1 MACGGLFWLVILQ
14 PCPGLSTREVFGRF
28 RLDARENR
36 PDTQAA
42 ATALAAGDWRGLCRS
57 LGNVLQGVSAEL
69 RPEIGEGIAQAID
82 ADMKYM
88 HENGVLDAD
97 GNAGDCYYE
106 DDEAF
111 EYMVEALVDANTL
124 TPEQAVKV
132 ASLLDDYMDIQQA
145 YLESKGLVD
154 WE

>member
-1 MACGGLFWLVILQ
+1 MMKGYD
-14 PCPGLSTREVFGRF
+14 RE
-28 RLDARENR
+28 E
-36 PDTQAA
+36 
-42 ATALAAGDWRGLCRS
+42 ALAFILSRSNRAAHPELGDQIDGL
-57 LGNVLQGVSAEL
+57 
-69 RPEIGEGIAQAID
+69 IAQAID

-88 HENGVLDAD
+88 HENGVLDEN

-106 DDEAF
+106 DDDAF

-132 ASLLDDYMDIQQA
+132 ASLIDDYMDIQQA

>member
-1 MACGGLFWLVILQ
+1 MMKGYDRDEALKFIL
-14 PCPGLSTREVFGRF
+14 
-28 RLDARENR
+28 ARINR
-36 PDTQAA
+36 RDHPELADQLE
-42 ATALAAGDWRGLCRS
+42 AL
-57 LGNVLQGVSAEL
+57 
-69 RPEIGEGIAQAID
+69 IGQAID
-82 ADMKYM
+82 ADMNYM
-88 HENGVLDAD
+88 HENGVLDED

-132 ASLLDDYMDIQQA
+132 ASLIDDYMDVQQA

>member
-28 RLDARENR
+28 RLDDRENR

-69 RPEIGEGIAQAID
+69 RPEIGEGIAALR
-82 ADMKYM
+82 A
-88 HENGVLDAD
+88 HGA
-97 GNAGDCYYE
+97 AGAWMTGSGSAVFGLFTRAQVAR
-106 DDEAF
+106 EAQQELHQRWRSCF
-111 EYMVEALVDANTL
+111 MTHTCQESV
-124 TPEQAVKV
+124 
-132 ASLLDDYMDIQQA
+132 LLD
-145 YLESKGLVD
+145 
-154 WE
+154 

>member
-1 MACGGLFWLVILQ
+1 MMKGYD
-14 PCPGLSTREVFGRF
+14 RDE
-28 RLDARENR
+28 
-36 PDTQAA
+36 
-42 ATALAAGDWRGLCRS
+42 ALAFIL
-57 LGNVLQGVSAEL
+57 EL
-69 RPEIGEGIAQAID
+69 ADQMETLIGQAID

-88 HENGVLDAD
+88 HENGVLDEE

-132 ASLLDDYMDIQQA
+132 ASLIDDYMDIQQA
-145 YLESKGLVD
+145 YLESKGLVE